1 MNKLLMLLVVGLSA
15 CTANNNKEESVK
27 LAKLKSVIYQ
37 TVYQFVRLMMVLRG
51 QLYQVQE

>member
-1 MNKLLMLLVVGLSA
+1 MLLVIGLSA